1 MEEVVAISGEIN
13 LMMGRSAIIWRVKSR
28 QKAVYSI
35 LQKQNV
41 AFNVI
46 CLVLVP
52 ERFKPMHARF
62 FLLIF
67 TTLWAFSCRPSGP
80 EEIPLPT
87 KICLLTSHHGQPIPR
102 AKVWIKYNTDT
113 FPGYQQPPSFFDASF
128 ETGADADT
136 DHASFT
142 AATPS
147 NSEGEGSFLNFENTF
162 YRSDLSQFMLK

>member
-1 MEEVVAISGEIN
+1 
-13 LMMGRSAIIWRVKSR
+13 MMVRSAIIWRVKCR

-128 ETGADADT
+128 ETGADAHGCIAPVPEGQHWLIAFGYDSLHYPNYVYGSMLVQVSVAYKPVIDT
-136 DHASFT
+136 IMYV
-142 AATPS
+142 
-147 NSEGEGSFLNFENTF
+147 SE
-162 YRSDLSQFMLK
+162 